1 MSNYIQVHGGARR
14 SGRST
19 CVVAY
24 LQLTSGEV
32 DSVASLDG
40 DIVVHGVTEFYT
52 KVNYHTGVAFRYRSN
67 CWEKRTPPG
76 ERQFQVTSLL
86 EVPPTD
92 SYKKNQRA
100 RADSLK
106 NALISA
112 GIGGKVTLL
121 NLREFA
127 KKYPQYKPPSKLT
140 IETRRDCRADG
151 RRDQQ

>member
-100 RADSLK
+100 RADSQ
-106 NALISA
+106 
-112 GIGGKVTLL
+112 
-121 NLREFA
+121 E
-127 KKYPQYKPPSKLT
+127 
-140 IETRRDCRADG
+140 RADFCG
-151 RRDQQ
+151 DWR